1 MLLHCQGA
9 LFNFLGIATLKDF
22 TNPQTLNNIN
32 VKTTFKAK
40 LQGFNALM
48 LISEDW
54 RKKSFQGNKILRE
67 RFRPMIADDIKL

>member
-22 TNPQTLNNIN
+22 TNPQTLNMVLTLIIN

-48 LISEDW
+48 LISED
-54 RKKSFQGNKILRE
+54 
-67 RFRPMIADDIKL
+67 

>member
-48 LISEDW
+48 LISED
-54 RKKSFQGNKILRE
+54 
-67 RFRPMIADDIKL
+67 